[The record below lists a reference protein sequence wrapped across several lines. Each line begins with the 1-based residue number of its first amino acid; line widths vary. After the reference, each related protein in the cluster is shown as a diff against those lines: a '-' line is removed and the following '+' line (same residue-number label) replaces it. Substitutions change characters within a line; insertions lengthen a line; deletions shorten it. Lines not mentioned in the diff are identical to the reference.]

1 MFAAM
6 YKLEL
11 DIILNPEAVDV
22 RIKLVAFV
30 GRYLLTIVQE
40 LFILYVL
47 SLINRTISIV
57 DTRNRIFHWRDK
69 YI

>member
-6 YKLEL
+6 YKLEV

-30 GRYLLTIVQE
+30 GIYLQFHQE
-40 LFILYVL
+40 LFIFFYTLM
-47 SLINRTISIV
+47 
-57 DTRNRIFHWRDK
+57 RILCVFCFK
-69 YI
+69 